1 MIEKYTGGAFE
12 NNTYLLSSSGKC
24 IIVDPGLD
32 FEQTALKIK
41 NEYEVVAI
49 LLTHGHI
56 DHIDGI
62 RYFDVPVFIHEQELS
77 FLEDDRRTL
86 YRLMDS
92 KLPFSKNQIDIRPI
106 KDGQILH
113 LADFSIRVIHTPG
126 HTIGSVC
133 FLWNHF
139 LFSGDTLFKNSI
151 GRTDFPTGDALKMKN
166 SLKKLAAFLD
176 DTVKIFPGHDEA
188 TTWKWERKNNPY
200 LKLK

>member
-12 NNTYLLSSSGKC
+12 TNTYLLSSSGKC

-77 FLEDDRRTL
+77 FLEDDCRSL
-86 YRLMDS
+86 YRLMNL
-92 KLPFSKNQIDIRPI
+92 KLPFSKEQIDIRPI
-106 KDGQILH
+106 KDEQILH

-133 FLWNHF
+133 FLWNRF

-151 GRTDFPTGDALKMKN
+151 GRTDFPTGDAFKMKN